1 MIVKLGKIKFL
12 TCESPISRFFVEE
25 VRQEWNRI
33 WPRHS
38 LIVTFA
44 YEKVFNKFNK
54 LQNFS
59 IAKFFSKT
67 PDSVPL
73 EDPFKTLN
81 PKTAMKQT
89 ENWLTCCFLTLSLQ

>member
-1 MIVKLGKIKFL
+1 MNLSTRDRDDREVREDQIL

-44 YEKVFNKFNK
+44 YEKLFNKFI
-54 LQNFS
+54 L
-59 IAKFFSKT
+59 
-67 PDSVPL
+67 
-73 EDPFKTLN
+73 
-81 PKTAMKQT
+81 
-89 ENWLTCCFLTLSLQ
+89 